1 MISAPMSER
10 FGRRPVYHVGVFVFA
25 LFILGAGLSQSLPAL
40 IVCRFFAGAFGGSVL
55 VVGFGI
61 LVDIWN
67 PAELPIAL
75 SIFNTV
81 PFCGPAV
88 STHTLKRDA
97 EEMFKIWGADF
108 CFKTNDKCIRYR
120 QPPLAMVTVDN
131 TFLSRSYLF
140 VHFRRAGDSHKDAPS
155 TPKKACSYNT
165 KHYC

>member
-1 MISAPMSER
+1 MISAPVSER

-40 IVCRFFAGAFGGSVL
+40 TVCRFFAGAFGGSVL

-67 PAELPIAL
+67 SAELPIAL

-88 STHTLKRDA
+88 GYAYSERKCRRDVQDL
-97 EEMFKIWGADF
+97 G
-108 CFKTNDKCIRYR
+108 C
-120 QPPLAMVTVDN
+120 
-131 TFLSRSYLF
+131 
-140 VHFRRAGDSHKDAPS
+140 
-155 TPKKACSYNT
+155 
-165 KHYC
+165 